1 MNILK
6 EPTLDEIKGYTKNE
20 IGATL
25 LDGKIIRIPATRDY
39 MFKNLFGINGKEE
52 NLRNLLQA
60 ILKIKIKNVEIQNPE
75 LKRNYQKDK
84 KGVLDVRTKLSDGTI
99 CFIEMQVKN
108 EHNLGERATFY
119 ICKLYTS
126 TIESGCEYVNIEKTV
141 AIIIT
146 DFSFF
151 NRKEFH
157 QIAHLKFEECTDPNE
172 IVEDELNEAESEIIT
187 DKLELHIIDLKK
199 FRKIKEPKG
208 ELADWLKLIIGDE
221 EGIYMASK
229 KNEAI
234 KKADAD
240 NRILSLDKGMQ
251 DEYWYELKA
260 TLIRNSEAKALEL
273 EEKARREKEKARR
286 EKEKAR
292 REKEKARREKEKA
305 RKKQFEDEK
314 KQFQKEKQ
322 KFKEEKKAA
331 KEQIEEEKNEII
343 KKMLAKGYNIE
354 EIIDITGIKKEK
366 IKNIKENL

>member
-1 MNILK
+1 MTFLK
-6 EPTLDEIKGYTKNE
+6 EPTLEEIKRYTKDEN
-20 IGATL
+20 GVTF

-52 NLRNLLQA
+52 NLRNFLQA
-60 ILKIKIKNVEIQNPE
+60 ILKIKIKSVEIQNPE

-84 KGVLDVRTKLSDGTI
+84 KGILDVRAKLSDGTI

-126 TIESGCEYVNIEKTV
+126 TIESGGEYVDIEKTV

-151 NRKEFH
+151 KRKEFH
-157 QIAHLKFEECTDPNE
+157 QIAHLKFEKCTDSNE

-199 FRKIKEPKG
+199 FRKKKEPKG

-234 KKADAD
+234 KKANED
-240 NRILSLDKGMQ
+240 NRILSLDTQMQ
-251 DEYWYELKA
+251 DEYWYEQK
-260 TLIRNSEAKALEL
+260 EL
-273 EEKARREKEKARR
+273 Y
-286 EKEKAR
+286 
-292 REKEKARREKEKA
+292 A
-305 RKKQFEDEK
+305 RKTELTAATEEGEK
-314 KQFQKEKQ
+314 RGEKRGAKKAKKEIAKNLLNIGIGIDRIIEATGLS
-322 KFKEEKKAA
+322 KEE
-331 KEQIEEEKNEII
+331 I
-343 KKMLAKGYNIE
+343 
-354 EIIDITGIKKEK
+354 
-366 IKNIKENL
+366 ENLKGNK